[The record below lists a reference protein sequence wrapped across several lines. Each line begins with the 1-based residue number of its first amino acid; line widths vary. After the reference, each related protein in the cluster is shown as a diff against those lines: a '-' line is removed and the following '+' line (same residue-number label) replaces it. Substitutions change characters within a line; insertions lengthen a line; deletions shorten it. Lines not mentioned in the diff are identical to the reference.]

1 MKRNGGELLGSNRQA
16 DEIDRQTGIE
26 NQANDNRHIRCDYR
40 LIPLFLRNSGIFD
53 WKIFSRNFRKQSLFG
68 RSADRYGIERRNLD
82 FFRFQLNK
90 QLLAGQIWC
99 GRRKIKKFLDLVIKS
114 HVVVPIW
121 SRKRNFFSK
130 MEAKRRFLSLYV
142 VKGKKAKHFCNK
154 SSFSGLIWSERG
166 KK

>member
-1 MKRNGGELLGSNRQA
+1 MKSFGSIFDMIYTIIAAPAQA
-16 DEIDRQTGIE
+16 LVGNNIFGAIGL
-26 NQANDNRHIRCDYR
+26 AV
-40 LIPLFLRNSGIFD
+40 LSFD